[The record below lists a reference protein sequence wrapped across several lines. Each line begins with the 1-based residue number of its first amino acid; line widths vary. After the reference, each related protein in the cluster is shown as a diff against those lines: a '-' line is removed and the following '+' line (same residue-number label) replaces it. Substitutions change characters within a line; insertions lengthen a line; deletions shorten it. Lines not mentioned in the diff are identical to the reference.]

1 MSRHHESLSAEE
13 IVRPPSE
20 KSFGITFAV
29 VAAIIAAWLFWR
41 KGLPGWAIIAAL
53 AAIAFFASAY
63 LAPAL
68 LRPFNLAWLKFGLLL
83 HKAINPLIMGLLFFL
98 VFTPMGFVMRR
109 AGKDFLRLARD
120 PAEASYWVRR
130 DPAAPTGS
138 MKNQF

>member
-1 MSRHHESLSAEE
+1 MSRHHEDLSAEE

-29 VAAIIAAWLFWR
+29 VAALIAAWLFWR
-41 KGLPGWAIIAAL
+41 KGMPGWAIAAAL
-53 AAIAFFASAY
+53 ASIGFLASAY

-68 LRPFNLAWLKFGLLL
+68 LRPLNLAWLNFGLLL
-83 HKAINPLIMGLLFFL
+83 HKVINPLIMGLLFFM
-98 VFTPMGFVMRR
+98 VFTPMGLVMRR

-120 PAEASYWVRR
+120 PAEASYWVRH
-130 DPAAPTGS
+130 DPAESAGS